1 MTQSLSPENQTYL
14 DRQVARGIFASHYE
28 AIDAGVALLRKRDD
42 LVAQLQESRRQLDAG
57 ESTEYDDASLAA
69 RFDKLKAKA
78 AVRPQT

>member
-1 MTQSLSPENQTYL
+1 MTPSLSPENQTHL
-14 DRQVARGIFASHYE
+14 DRQVAGGIFSSHDE

-69 RFDKLKAKA
+69 RFHELKAKA
-78 AVRPQT
+78 AARPQS